1 MTVSIKKVS
10 LQEDIQKCLDVRL
23 EVFVVG
29 QKISLSEELDGKD
42 WGCEHYLLSVND
54 APVGVARVRFIAD
67 YAKIERVGI
76 LDAYQGKGLGRRMM
90 NVILS
95 NLEQD
100 ARVSTAKLSS
110 QTHAISFYEHLGF
123 IVCSEEY
130 KDAGILHRDMKLDL
144 SQHKKL

>member
-1 MTVSIKKVS
+1 M
-10 LQEDIQKCLDVRL
+10 
-23 EVFVVG
+23 VG

-76 LDAYQGKGLGRRMM
+76 LEAYQGKGLGRRMM

-123 IVCSEEY
+123 IVCS
-130 KDAGILHRDMKLDL
+130 DAHL
-144 SQHKKL
+144 SQLCALNSGLKPTENQFQLIYTYSVIT